1 MSVISIDG
9 RTKVYCGNDAPEENH
24 VENVEDRIDGKD
36 DASKEEKTVKCNGNI
51 AIRCNGQNCEVLDVA
66 MEERS
71 ILTSTSSTIQ
81 QFKPT
86 YK

>member
-51 AIRCNGQNCEVLDVA
+51 AIRCNGQNCEVRCGDGRKV
-66 MEERS
+66 S
-71 ILTSTSSTIQ
+71 IDKHQFNNSTIQ
-81 QFKPT
+81 T
-86 YK
+86 NI